1 MRCVRLLMFIAMA
14 AVLVGPARGLAA
26 GTPIGVVETLHE
38 ALLAVMRD
46 AAELSVEDRYARLA
60 PTLSE
65 AYDFETMARLAV
77 GSAWTEASR
86 QQRTA
91 LAEAFS
97 RFSIATYAKRF
108 SGYSG
113 ERFETIGEKG
123 GPRTTIL
130 VETRLIRPADPPVPL
145 TYVLAEA
152 GKRLPHH
159 RRHPGGRH
167 QRACRPPVGVLAGPA
182 PGRRRRPRQAPQR
195 QGRRDDPRG
204 RELNGKD
211 REPTKKRTAR
221 NAS

>member
-145 TYVLAEA
+145 TYVLQ
-152 GKRLPHH
+152 KRGSGFRIIDVILEGAISELAV
-159 RRHPGGRH
+159 RRSEYS
-167 QRACRPPVGVLAGPA
+167 QVL
-182 PGRRRRPRQAPQR
+182 R
-195 QGRRDDPRG
+195 QGGVDGLVRL
-204 RELNGKD
+204 LNGKAD
-211 REPTKKRTAR
+211 EMIRGEG
-221 NAS
+221 N

>member
-1 MRCVRLLMFIAMA
+1 MHCVRLLMVIAMA
-14 AVLVGPARGLAA
+14 AVLVGPPRGLAA
-26 GTPIGVVETLHE
+26 DTPIGVVETLHE

-130 VETRLIRPADPPVPL
+130 VETKLIRPADPPVPL
-145 TYVLAEA
+145 TYVLQ
-152 GKRLPHH
+152 KRGSGFRIIDVILEGAISELAV
-159 RRHPGGRH
+159 RRSEYS
-167 QRACRPPVGVLAGPA
+167 QVL
-182 PGRRRRPRQAPQR
+182 R
-195 QGRRDDPRG
+195 QGGVDGLVRL
-204 RELNGKD
+204 LNGKAD
-211 REPTKKRTAR
+211 EMIRGEG
-221 NAS
+221 N

>member
-1 MRCVRLLMFIAMA
+1 MFIAMA

-145 TYVLAEA
+145 TYVLQ
-152 GKRLPHH
+152 KRGSGFRIIDVILEGAISELAV
-159 RRHPGGRH
+159 RRSEYS
-167 QRACRPPVGVLAGPA
+167 QVL
-182 PGRRRRPRQAPQR
+182 R
-195 QGRRDDPRG
+195 QGGVDGLVRL
-204 RELNGKD
+204 LNGKAD
-211 REPTKKRTAR
+211 EMIRGEG
-221 NAS
+221 N

>member
-145 TYVLAEA
+145 TYVLQ
-152 GKRLPHH
+152 KRGSGF
-159 RRHPGGRH
+159 RIID
-167 QRACRPPVGVLAGPA
+167 VILAGA
-182 PGRRRRPRQAPQR
+182 ISELAVRRSEYSQVLR
-195 QGRRDDPRG
+195 QGGVDGLVRL
-204 RELNGKD
+204 LNGKAD
-211 REPTKKRTAR
+211 EMIRGEG
-221 NAS
+221 N

>member
-1 MRCVRLLMFIAMA
+1 MRCVRLIMVIAMA
-14 AVLVGPARGLAA
+14 AVLAGPARGLAA
-26 GTPIGVVETLHE
+26 DTPIRVVETLHE

-123 GPRTTIL
+123 GPRGTVL

-145 TYVLAEA
+145 TYVLQ
-152 GKRLPHH
+152 KRGSGFRIIDVILEGAISELAV
-159 RRHPGGRH
+159 RRSEYS
-167 QRACRPPVGVLAGPA
+167 QVL
-182 PGRRRRPRQAPQR
+182 R
-195 QGRRDDPRG
+195 QGGVDGLVRL
-204 RELNGKD
+204 LNGKAD
-211 REPTKKRTAR
+211 EMIRGEG
-221 NAS
+221 N

>member
-1 MRCVRLLMFIAMA
+1 MRCVRLLMVIAMA

-145 TYVLAEA
+145 TYVLQ
-152 GKRLPHH
+152 KRGSGFRIIDVILEGAISELAV
-159 RRHPGGRH
+159 RRSEYS
-167 QRACRPPVGVLAGPA
+167 QVL
-182 PGRRRRPRQAPQR
+182 R
-195 QGRRDDPRG
+195 QGGVDGLVRL
-204 RELNGKD
+204 LNGKAD
-211 REPTKKRTAR
+211 EMIRGEG
-221 NAS
+221 N

>member
-1 MRCVRLLMFIAMA
+1 MVIAMA

-145 TYVLAEA
+145 TYVLQ
-152 GKRLPHH
+152 KRGSGFRIIDVILEGAISELAV
-159 RRHPGGRH
+159 RRSEYS
-167 QRACRPPVGVLAGPA
+167 QVL
-182 PGRRRRPRQAPQR
+182 R
-195 QGRRDDPRG
+195 QGGVDGLVRL
-204 RELNGKD
+204 LNGKAD
-211 REPTKKRTAR
+211 EMIRGEG
-221 NAS
+221 N